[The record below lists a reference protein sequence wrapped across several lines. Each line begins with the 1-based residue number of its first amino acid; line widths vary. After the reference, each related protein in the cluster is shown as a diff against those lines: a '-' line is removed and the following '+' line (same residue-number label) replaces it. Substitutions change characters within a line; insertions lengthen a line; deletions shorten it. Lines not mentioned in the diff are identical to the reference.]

1 MMSQDEPHLEMY
13 EREHVVFQNIK
24 NFPELHHNALL
35 KQIVPK
41 FMAKT
46 TFEKTRDSLLEKE
59 IIFVTNRGNMKFYL
73 PTENYEEKLHQ
84 RIERNTN
91 TTFHDL
97 KLTIKKLDTDYSH
110 KDADEKIS
118 LANTLLRNLIRVDN
132 GFTLLD
138 SAKNP
143 KKTLYRD
150 EHLTI
155 QQLINHVFEVI
166 RKDKDFEIIFP
177 SIVSNL
183 GIMMPP
189 TSLELEF

>member
-1 MMSQDEPHLEMY
+1 VVSHNEPNLEVY
-13 EREHVVFQNIK
+13 ERERVVFQSIK
-24 NFPELHHNALL
+24 DNPELHHNALI

-59 IIFVTNRGNMKFYL
+59 IIFVTTRGNMKFYL
-73 PTENYEEKLHQ
+73 PTENYEEKLHH

-91 TTFHDL
+91 TIFHDL
-97 KLTIKKLDTDYSH
+97 KLIIKKLDTDYSH

-118 LANTLLRNLIRVDN
+118 LANTLLRNLIQVDN
-132 GFTLLD
+132 GFTILD

-166 RKDKDFEIIFP
+166 RKDKDFQIIFP

-183 GIMMPP
+183 GMMMPP
-189 TSLELEF
+189 ISLDR

>member
-1 MMSQDEPHLEMY
+1 MMSQDEPNLDVY
-13 EREHVVFQNIK
+13 ERERVVFQSIK
-24 NFPELHHNALL
+24 DNPDLHHNALL

-59 IIFVTNRGNMKFYL
+59 IIFVTTRGNMKFYL
-73 PTENYEEKLHQ
+73 PTKNYEEKLHQ

-91 TTFHDL
+91 NTFHDL
-97 KLTIKKLDTDYSH
+97 KLKIKKLDTDYSH

-118 LANTLLRNLIRVDN
+118 LANTLLRNLIQVDN

-138 SAKNP
+138 SVKNP

-177 SIVSNL
+177 SIVSDL
-183 GIMMPP
+183 GMMMPRV
-189 TSLELEF
+189 SLDK

>member
-1 MMSQDEPHLEMY
+1 MMSRDEPNPEVY
-13 EREHVVFQNIK
+13 ERERVVFQSIK
-24 NFPELHHNALL
+24 DNPDLHHNALL

-59 IIFVTNRGNMKFYL
+59 IIFVTPRGNMKFYS
-73 PTENYEEKLHQ
+73 PTENYEEKLHH

-91 TTFHDL
+91 TIFHDL
-97 KLTIKKLDTDYSH
+97 KLKIKKLDTDYSR
-110 KDADEKIS
+110 KDNDEKIS
-118 LANTLLRNLIRVDN
+118 LANALLRNLIQADN

-177 SIVSNL
+177 SIVGNL
-183 GIMMPP
+183 EIMMPP
-189 TSLELEF
+189 ISLDK

>member
-1 MMSQDEPHLEMY
+1 MMSHDEPNLEVY
-13 EREHVVFQNIK
+13 ERERVVFQNIK
-24 NFPELHHNALL
+24 DFPELHHNALL

-59 IIFVTNRGNMKFYL
+59 VIFVTTRGNMKFYL
-73 PTENYEEKLHQ
+73 PTENYEEKLYH

-91 TTFHDL
+91 TTFHDS

-110 KDADEKIS
+110 KDTDEKIS
-118 LANTLLRNLIRVDN
+118 LANTLLSNLIKVDN

-155 QQLINHVFEVI
+155 QQLINHVFEVM

-189 TSLELEF
+189 VSLDK